1 MSRFPAITVITVA
14 RGLTGPAT
22 RANVALALLEVH
34 GHRRP
39 MSRGHGTDSHPP
51 DFPDELVRHRPAL
64 QRSARRLCRNPH
76 DAEDLVQATLVRAW
90 QARAQFLPGGNVGGW
105 LHRIMCNHHLDNLR
119 RRSGIQV
126 PLPEDVAAQ
135 SPDVPDDGSPLAM
148 TPELVLEALYQ
159 LPPELRDPLELSAIC
174 GKRYREIA
182 EQLAIPIN
190 TVGTRI
196 RRARHKLMEQFA
208 IAGRRPGGGP

>member
-1 MSRFPAITVITVA
+1 MSGGR
-14 RGLTGPAT
+14 
-22 RANVALALLEVH
+22 
-34 GHRRP
+34 
-39 MSRGHGTDSHPP
+39 GTDSNQA

-64 QRSARRLCRNPH
+64 ERFARRLCRNPH
-76 DAEDLVQATLVRAW
+76 DAEDLVQATMVRAW
-90 QARAQFLPGGNVGGW
+90 QARAQFSPGGNVGGW
-105 LHRIMCNHHLDNLR
+105 LHRIMCNHHLDHLR

-126 PLPEDVAAQ
+126 PLPDDVAAQ
-135 SPDVPDDGSPLAM
+135 APEAPDDGSPLAM
-148 TPELVLEALYQ
+148 PPERVLEALHQ
-159 LPPELRDPLELSAIC
+159 LPPELREPLELSAVF

-208 IAGRRPGGGP
+208 IAGRRQGGGS